1 MENFDRETSRKVH
14 TLRKWSLEEN
24 IKLYYTEIH
33 FEARK
38 G

>member
-1 MENFDRETSRKVH
+1 MQNFDRETSRKA
-14 TLRKWSLEEN
+14 LRKLGFKEN
-24 IKLYYTEIH
+24 IKLYYTESY